1 VGAKR
6 RARRNVLAKLAAHQ
20 AQLSE
25 HSKGVAAL
33 ARAVAGRLG
42 LMSNDVEEVVL
53 TAELHDVGKL
63 ALPETLLEKAGPLD
77 EEEWQLMLLHTLAG
91 EQILSDL
98 AGAAAVASLVRST
111 HERWD
116 GRGYPDGLAGEE
128 IPLASRV
135 VFACDAFDAMRSARP
150 YQRPKTAVEALDE
163 VERCAG
169 TQFDPRVV
177 DALVEELVWSGR
189 ARRGGELVGSR
200 RRA

>member
-1 VGAKR
+1 
-6 RARRNVLAKLAAHQ
+6 
-20 AQLSE
+20 
-25 HSKGVAAL
+25 
-33 ARAVAGRLG
+33 
-42 LMSNDVEEVVL
+42 MSNEVEEVVL

-77 EEEWQLMLLHTLAG
+77 EEEWDLMRLHTLAG

-98 AGAAAVASLVRST
+98 AGAAAVAPLVRST

-150 YQRPKTAVEALDE
+150 YQRPKTAAEALDE

-189 ARRGGELVGSR
+189 ARKGGELVGSR